1 MVTDTTRR
9 VTDAARRPFYAD
21 ISRALQ
27 SHAITQGDADAFV
40 FLTEDRDARFP
51 LTYAALDRQARRVAA
66 LLRRHAQPGERV
78 LLLFHPGL
86 EFLAAFFGCLY
97 AGVTAIPMHP
107 PKKNRSAERL
117 DSILD
122 DADTRVILA
131 NDSVVAAIADSDAG
145 DKRLQ
150 EAVWLTVD
158 AGLLNPATDDS
169 ENSEDSEPASLHA
182 DDLAFL
188 QYTSGS
194 TSAPKGVMVSHRNLI
209 LNLDELHRCYDHDAD
224 SIVVSWLPHFHDL
237 GLIYAIL
244 TPLYAGSI
252 CYLMAPAT
260 FIRNPARWLQAISD
274 CRATHSAAPNFAYQL
289 CIDKISAEQKQDLD
303 LSCWKAACNAAEPV
317 RYETLRDFAATF
329 SDCGF
334 DYQALSPSY
343 GLAEATVKVS
353 ITPLSEPPTVLHVE
367 REALSQGEVKI
378 VAAGAPGSTPLVGSG
393 RVDMDTKSLIV
404 DTATRTPCLPD
415 RIGEI
420 WVRGPSVASGY
431 WARPEATSDIFD
443 VHLADPQGRYSGP
456 YLRTGDLG
464 FIHGAQLFITGRR
477 KDLLIIDGVN
487 YYPQDIEKTVFASHP
502 DLTTDNGAAFSVDI
516 DGEERLVIVQE
527 VKRTAV
533 RQLDGD
539 AVARAIRQAVFLEH
553 ELPVHAI
560 ALLKPLQAYKTTSG
574 KIQRQANRKA
584 WLDDSLQPIYQ
595 WRAGARDDVTAQAAT
610 HTQTQKISQ
619 TATPSVATERLK
631 RGAPLDAKDLVD
643 WLTQQLA
650 AITALPA
657 EDIDANA
664 DFASFGLASRH
675 VVALSGELERYV
687 GVATPPTLFY
697 QHPNIARLAASI
709 AALTSGAP
717 SAQKHGGAAQV
728 KRKAARLVDVE
739 ATPFESNDPIAIVG
753 MGCRFPGADNPQAL
767 WRLLNEGVDA
777 IRETP
782 PERWSN
788 DAYYHQDAGV
798 DGRMN
803 TRWGGFL
810 DNIDQFDPQ
819 FFGIAP
825 REAETMD
832 PQQRL
837 LLEVC
842 WEALE
847 DAGIAVSSLAGSDA
861 SVFMGVCNTEFQR
874 ISYADRNAIR
884 MHTGTGAAA
893 SVASGRISYLWDLRG
908 PAMTI
913 DTACSSSLVAVH
925 QACESLRRNE
935 SSLALAGG
943 VNLILLP
950 GGTISLSQ
958 GRMMSPT
965 GRCKTFDAEADGY
978 VRGEGCGVVILKRL
992 ADARRDGDEIY
1003 ALIRGS
1009 SVNQDGHSNGL
1020 TAPNGQAQQDVIRS
1034 ALFKAEVQPC
1044 RIRYVEAHGTGT
1056 ALGDPIEVNSL
1067 RDVLEESRDADH
1079 PCSIGSIK
1087 TNIGHL
1093 EAAAGVAGLIKTALA
1108 LKHRVIPGSLHLR
1121 QRNPLIDI
1129 DERLFHLPQRSEPWD
1144 GELLAGVSSFGFSGS
1159 NAHVVLQGIVEAP
1172 AESASD
1178 AIATATVPPADDAP
1192 YRLLTLSAA
1201 DAQALKALARGHGE
1215 RLTTLHANAQLAN
1228 GAGWADYCHTLNS
1241 AREALPYRLALS
1253 AQNSQDAAET
1263 LKAFQ
1268 GQEAPNLSLGVA
1280 RHAPVV
1286 VFLFSGQGAQ
1296 YPGMMR
1302 RLYETE
1308 PVVRDTL
1315 ERCEAVAAPLLGQSL
1330 LTLMFN
1336 PDPDSGIH
1344 QTRYTQPALFA
1355 CEAALARLWMSW
1367 GVQPQLAL
1375 GHSVGEYAAAHAAG
1389 LFSLEQGMK
1398 LVLRRGELMQSLP
1411 AGEMLALFAPRDKV
1425 EALLQDS
1432 GVALAVA
1439 ADNGPDLTV
1448 ISGRGEA
1455 MAQIRPLLSRQEI
1468 RFQSVQV
1475 SHAFHS
1481 PMMAPILPDLRKV
1494 TESTPLGHLQFP
1506 LLSNVTGDFIEAEDF
1521 EHDYWLR
1528 HTMNP
1533 VEFRKCMLTAAD
1545 RHVDLF
1551 LEIGPGASL
1560 CGMGK
1565 RCLPDSKAAWVHSIR
1580 YGEDEQASALNAL
1593 GRVYCHGGAPDWR
1606 TLPGRRRLRDAALPS
1621 YPFQRHRY
1629 WPQNYQEPHA
1639 NADRVADGH
1648 PLLGRATPLAD
1659 PTGDLYDQHLDASAH
1674 AYLAGHK
1681 VSGAVVFPGAAYIDM
1696 ALSAAGRHWPD
1707 AGALCRNMQFHAPL
1721 VVDDLDHWRLQTQF
1735 IQTDADA
1742 AQIKIFARRDSR
1754 NNHDRRDDS
1763 GAPWRLH
1770 ASCEVRRQDMAED
1783 QGPHPRLPSEAALA
1797 QYENSL
1803 SGEQFYAQ
1811 WRQRGN
1817 DWSGQFQGIQRLW
1830 SSRQEA
1836 WALIQAPAETTA
1848 QLDAYRTHP
1857 AVLDA
1862 CAQTLAALGGDEKGA
1877 FFGHSVQNLRLL
1889 RNFSEYSY
1897 WVRAR
1902 LTPQNASSEHLL
1914 SGSLAIFDTHG
1925 DLLAEVEGLR
1935 FSFLNAA
1942 AGHRPEA
1949 EQGFSFKLTWER
1961 TEIAATPE
1969 TTLTEDRQTDSDAD
1983 AVFANESSHLALRR
1997 YGSVLLCIA
2006 PEVPEDSAEPDE
2018 LLDNLVE
2025 QLEAILEALDAS
2037 QEDDEDTP
2045 RLWLLTRRAFSVTE
2059 TDAAVCPYAA
2069 ALWGLGR
2076 ALAVEK
2082 ANHWGGMV
2090 DLDPEASARDQQSL
2104 LDAILGQDGGAD
2116 AQFAI
2121 RHGAIYRATLGRTAL
2136 TTSENRTF
2144 PLRADASYLI
2154 TGGLGDLGLRW
2165 ARWLAEQGARRLVLM
2180 GRNGLPPRSDWTQLS
2195 PDSRDGRRV
2204 AALHDIEALGA
2215 QVTIAAVNLSDDA
2228 ACASW
2233 LQQYQQQQPAIRGVL
2248 HAAGV
2253 AHAMAVETLDR
2264 ETLRKEIA
2272 AKVCGGET
2280 LRRCF
2285 PVGSLD
2291 FLLLFSSTSA
2301 ALPSPRLAAY
2311 AAANAWLDGL
2321 AAQRRAQGERAV
2333 SVQWGAFRDI
2343 GLMARAQRDSD
2354 TSNVGLTPAT
2364 GAGLAPD
2371 ACVALTPALLTANH
2385 AVIGVTQ
2392 EDASLAAYADGSLY
2406 LQGLKPVQTDAPAS
2420 ANGATE
2426 ENPASLDWLDQ
2437 PQEQRQ
2443 AALLRWM
2450 TAQAAA
2456 VLRLNPDNLDPAAP
2470 LTQYGLDS
2478 LMAVELRNRIE
2489 KALSANVSIVD
2500 ILKSNGLDDLTRS
2513 VADKLARQGAES
2525 GASAATENLP
2535 APLDC
2540 SAPWEL
2546 SYNQQAQWFLHQLDP
2561 TSPAYHVSFATR
2573 LRAGFAGEQDQAFL
2587 QAALNQI
2594 ARRHPALRTAIQV
2607 DSKPRQQARDDIA
2620 IPLQVVNAHDLD
2632 ASTLYQEVRRAY
2644 QTPFELS
2651 RAPLL
2656 RACAFVT
2663 AQDNVLLLTAH
2674 HAVCDGWSL
2683 WVILDELKA
2692 LYEARR
2698 AGVAPEQAALPPLTH
2713 SQVDFVRW
2721 QNAMLDT
2728 ERGEQ
2733 LWHYWRDA
2741 LADADFEL
2749 NLPADLPRQ
2758 GAARKA
2764 VGESI
2769 HFQLAPQLDT
2779 ALRTLAK
2786 QRGATLFSLMLAA
2799 YQLLLHRLCGQQR
2812 VIVATPVHGRS
2823 RPEFQP
2829 LVGDFVNLAPVNS
2842 RFDPEQSLD
2851 DYLRSQQE
2859 TLLDALAHGD
2869 YPLPLLVERLGLQRN
2884 GMGQSLVKTTFIMQK
2899 PQTDNATLDL
2909 FLTTDDNL
2917 RVTWGDLQLSP
2928 YPMPQ
2933 QEGQFELSLEIADS
2947 ANGLQGFLKY
2957 DANRWSR
2964 TSIARLVR
2972 RYRHIL
2978 SSLSAAGQLSRP
2990 LTDLPWYDQEERR
3003 QLEQNA
3009 SEAAPADARLTA
3021 PDLVSGFLDMVRA
3034 YPERIAVA
3042 DNASRL
3048 SYAEL
3053 NQRANGVAACL
3064 REQGTPAGAAVGLC
3078 VSRSVDL
3085 IVGLLGILKSG
3096 CGYLPLD
3103 PAHPPARLSAQ
3114 LADAGVAA
3122 LVTDRAIM
3130 PTLAA
3135 LEGLGTAQWLCVEDV
3150 TASEEEPE
3158 VAISLDSLAYL
3169 IYTSGSTGAPKGT
3182 LVEHHSVI
3190 NLVNALWDQ
3199 VYHRYDQPIAV
3210 ALCANTVFDASVQQI
3225 FAALLLGH
3233 RLVIVD
3239 ADSRRDPARLV
3250 DLLSAEQV
3258 RCADCTPSLLGML
3271 TGADQAGRLTPD
3283 SLLVG
3288 GEALPMELVRAFYNA
3303 NHHTTLINVYGPTE
3317 CCVDVSACALE
3328 RDALP
3333 QTAIAPL
3340 GRPLRG
3346 AHLFVLDPWGQP
3358 APTGAIGEIVIAG
3371 AGVSRGYLKR
3381 PELQTEKFVALP
3393 EFNAAR
3399 AYRTGDLGRWLDDGR
3414 LHYLGRR
3421 DAQVKIRGHR
3431 VELGDIESQLAAH
3444 DAIAECAVALFP
3456 QRQQLAAY
3464 VVYRQDANPPP
3475 SAQDLQIYLR
3485 DRLPEYMIPAYLLAL
3500 PRLPMNASG
3509 KLDRRALPEPE
3520 GVAAMDGGA
3529 PVSEVERRVAD
3540 IWRHCLN
3547 LSRVGRDDNFFDLG
3561 GHSLLLAQVQRQ
3573 LSDAFGRPVA
3583 MVDLF
3588 ANPTVAATARL
3599 LSAAPEED
3607 ALSQAP
3613 RRKTNRLAGR
3623 RNAKEAQRSLRSNE
3637 QL

>member
-51 LTYAALDRQARRVAA
+51 LTYAELDRQARRVAA
-66 LLRRHAQPGERV
+66 LLRRHAQPGERA

-122 DADTRVILA
+122 DADARVILA
-131 NDSVVAAIADSDAG
+131 NDSVAAAIADADAG
-145 DKRLQ
+145 DKRLR

-158 AGLLNPATDDS
+158 ASLLNPTDASTDNGADDRESNSEHNKKSNRENNS
-169 ENSEDSEPASLHA
+169 ENSEPASLHA

-209 LNLDELHRCYDHDAD
+209 LNLDELHRCYDHGAD

-260 FIRNPARWLQAISD
+260 FIRNPVRWLQAISD
-274 CRATHSAAPNFAYQL
+274 FRATHSAAPNFAYQL

-303 LSCWKAACNAAEPV
+303 LSCWQAACNAAEPV
-317 RYETLRDFAATF
+317 RYETLRDFAAAF

-353 ITPLSEPPTVLHVE
+353 ITPISEPPTVLHVE

-404 DTATRTPCLPD
+404 DAATRTPCLPD

-420 WVRGPSVASGY
+420 WVRGPSIASGY

-443 VHLADPQGRYSGP
+443 AHLADPQGRYAGP
-456 YLRTGDLG
+456 YMRTGDLG

-502 DLTTDNGAAFSVDI
+502 DLTADNGAAFSVDI

-539 AVARAIRQAVFLEH
+539 AVARAIRQAVFQEH

-584 WLDDSLQPIYQ
+584 WLDGSLQPIYQ
-595 WRAGARDDVTAQAAT
+595 WRAGAQNDTATQAAT
-610 HTQTQKISQ
+610 LAQTQAA
-619 TATPSVATERLK
+619 TEAATPVIATES
-631 RGAPLDAKDLVD
+631 PNAKDIAD
-643 WLTQQLA
+643 WLTQRLA

-657 EDIDANA
+657 ADIDPNA

-675 VVALSGELERYV
+675 VVALSGELERYA

-697 QHPNIARLAASI
+697 QHPNIARLAAFI
-709 AALTSGAP
+709 AALASGA
-717 SAQKHGGAAQV
+717 SGVKDNGGATRV
-728 KRKAARLVDVE
+728 KRKNARLVDVE

-753 MGCRFPGADNPQAL
+753 MGCRFPGADSPQAL

-782 PERWSN
+782 PERWSS
-788 DAYYHQDAGV
+788 DAYYHQEAGV

-810 DNIDQFDPQ
+810 DDIDQFDPQ

-847 DAGIAVSSLAGSDA
+847 DAGIAVSALAGSDA

-1067 RDVLEESRDADH
+1067 RDVLEENRDGNH

-1129 DERLFHLPQRSEPWD
+1129 DERLFRLPQRSEPWD

-1178 AIATATVPPADDAP
+1178 AVAAATVPQGDDAP

-1201 DAQALKALARGHGE
+1201 DAQALQALARRHGE
-1215 RLTTLHANAQLAN
+1215 HLTTLHDNAQLAN
-1228 GAGWADYCHTLNS
+1228 GAGWADYCHTLNN

-1253 AQNSQDAAET
+1253 AQSAQDAAGT
-1263 LKAFQ
+1263 LKTFQ

-1280 RHAPVV
+1280 RHAPVI

-1308 PVVRDTL
+1308 PVVRETL
-1315 ERCEAVAAPLLGQSL
+1315 DRCEAVAAPLLGQSL

-1336 PDPDSGIH
+1336 ADPDSGIH
-1344 QTRYTQPALFA
+1344 QTRFTQPALFA

-1389 LFSLEQGMK
+1389 LFGLEQGMK

-1411 AGEMLALFAPRDKV
+1411 AGEMLAVFAPRDKV

-1432 GVALAVA
+1432 GVALAIA

-1455 MAQIRPLLSRQEI
+1455 MAQIRPLLSQQDI

-1533 VEFRKCMLTAAD
+1533 VEFRKSMLTAAD

-1580 YGEDEQASALNAL
+1580 YGEDEQASVLNAL

-1629 WPQNYQEPHA
+1629 WPQNYQESHA
-1639 NADRVADGH
+1639 SSDRVADGH
-1648 PLLGRATPLAD
+1648 PLLGRATSLAE

-1674 AYLAGHK
+1674 AFLAGHK

-1696 ALSAAGRHWPD
+1696 ALSAAGRHWPE

-1735 IQTDADA
+1735 IQTGADA
-1742 AQIKIFARRDSR
+1742 AQIRIFARRDGR
-1754 NNHDRRDDS
+1754 EQNE
-1763 GAPWRLH
+1763 APWRLH
-1770 ASCEVRRQDMAED
+1770 ASCEVSRQDIAKHQEPLR
-1783 QGPHPRLPSEAALA
+1783 QLPTEAALA
-1797 QYENSL
+1797 QYESSL

-1817 DWSGQFQGIQRLW
+1817 DWSGQFQGIQRIW
-1830 SSRQEA
+1830 ASQQEA
-1836 WALIQAPAETTA
+1836 WALIQAPEETAA

-1862 CAQTLAALGGDEKGA
+1862 CAQTLAALGGDEQGA
-1877 FFGHSVQNLRLL
+1877 FVGHSVQNLRFL
-1889 RNFSEYSY
+1889 RNFSKYSY

-1902 LTPQNASSEHLL
+1902 LTPQNTSSEHLL
-1914 SGSLAIFDTHG
+1914 SGSLAIFDNHG

-1935 FSFLNAA
+1935 FSFLDAA
-1942 AGHRPEA
+1942 TRHSPEA
-1949 EQGFSFKLTWER
+1949 DQGFSFKLTWER

-1969 TTLTEDRQTDSDAD
+1969 KVLTEDRQTDFDAD
-1983 AVFANESSHLALRR
+1983 AVFANKSSHLALRR

-2006 PEVPEDSAEPDE
+2006 PEIPEDAAEPDE

-2025 QLEAILEALDAS
+2025 QLEAILEALAAAE
-2037 QEDDEDTP
+2037 EDDEDAP
-2045 RLWLLTRRAFSVTE
+2045 RLWLLTRRAYAVTE

-2069 ALWGLGR
+2069 ALWGFGR

-2090 DLDPEASARDQQSL
+2090 DLDTETSAKDQRL
-2104 LDAILGQDGGAD
+2104 LLETILDQDSGAD

-2121 RHGAIYRATLGRTAL
+2121 RHRAIYRATLGRTDL
-2136 TTSENRTF
+2136 TAGQSRTF
-2144 PLRADASYLI
+2144 SLRADASYLI
-2154 TGGLGDLGLRW
+2154 TGGLGDLGLCW
-2165 ARWLAEQGARRLVLM
+2165 ARWLAEHGARRLVLM
-2180 GRNGLPPRSDWTQLS
+2180 GRNGLPPRCDWTQLS

-2204 AALHDIEALGA
+2204 AELREIETLGA
-2215 QVTIAAVNLSDDA
+2215 QVSIAAIDISDSA
-2228 ACASW
+2228 TCSSW
-2233 LQQYQQQQPAIRGVL
+2233 LHQYQQQQPAIRGVL

-2264 ETLRKEIA
+2264 EALRGEIA
-2272 AKVCGGET
+2272 AKICGGET

-2321 AAQRRAQGERAV
+2321 AAQRRAQGELAL
-2333 SVQWGAFRDI
+2333 SVQWGAFREI
-2343 GLMARAQRDSD
+2343 GLMARAQRDNNTAS
-2354 TSNVGLTPAT
+2354 VGLTP
-2364 GAGLAPD
+2364 D
-2371 ACVALTPALLTANH
+2371 VCVALTPALLAANQ
-2385 AVIGVTQ
+2385 AVIGVTP
-2392 EDASLAAYADGSLY
+2392 EDSNLAAYADASLY
-2406 LQGLKPVQTDAPAS
+2406 LQGLKPVKVDAPAS
-2420 ANGATE
+2420 NTAE

-2443 AALLRWM
+2443 TALLRWL
-2450 TAQAAA
+2450 TEQAAA

-2489 KALSANVSIVD
+2489 KNLSANVSIVD
-2500 ILKSNGLDDLTRS
+2500 ILKSNGLTELTQS
-2513 VADKLARQGAES
+2513 VADRLTERDADKG
-2525 GASAATENLP
+2525 AATAPETLP

-2540 SAPWEL
+2540 GAPWEL

-2561 TSPAYHVSFATR
+2561 TSPAYHVSFAAR
-2573 LRAGFAGEQDQAFL
+2573 LRAGFAGEQDHAFL

-2656 RACAFVT
+2656 RAWAFVT
-2663 AQDNVLLLTAH
+2663 AQDSVLLLTAH

-2698 AGVAPEQAALPPLTH
+2698 AGVAPEQAALPTLTH

-2758 GAARKA
+2758 GAAQKA

-2829 LVGDFVNLAPVNS
+2829 LVGDFVNLAPVSS
-2842 RFDPEQSLD
+2842 RFDPKLSLD
-2851 DYLRSQQE
+2851 DYLRNQQN

-2909 FLTTDDNL
+2909 FLATDDNL
-2917 RVTWGDLQLSP
+2917 RVNWGDLQLSP

-2964 TSIARLVR
+2964 TGVARLLR

-2978 SSLSAAGQLSRP
+2978 SSLSAAGQLAQP
-2990 LTDLPWYDQEERR
+2990 LADLPWYDQDERR

-3009 SEAAPADARLTA
+3009 CEAAPTEARLTA
-3021 PDLVSGFLDMVRA
+3021 PDLVSGFLDMAQA
-3034 YPERIAVA
+3034 YPERIAVS
-3042 DNASRL
+3042 DGTRQL

-3135 LEGLGTAQWLCVEDV
+3135 LEGLGAAQWLCVEDV
-3150 TASEEEPE
+3150 TATSEEPQ
-3158 VAISLDSLAYL
+3158 VALGPDSLAYL

-3233 RLVIVD
+3233 RLLIVD
-3239 ADSRRDPARLV
+3239 ADSRRDPARLA
-3250 DLLSAEQV
+3250 DLLNAEQV

-3271 TGADQAGRLTPD
+3271 TGADQASRLTLD

-3288 GEALPMELVRAFYNA
+3288 GEALSMELVRAFYEA
-3303 NHHTTLINVYGPTE
+3303 NHHSTLINVYGPTE
-3317 CCVDVSACALE
+3317 CCVDVSACALQ
-3328 RDALP
+3328 RNTLP
-3333 QTAIAPL
+3333 EAAIAPL

-3346 AHLFVLDPWGQP
+3346 ASLFVLDPWGQP
-3358 APTGAIGEIVIAG
+3358 LPTGAVGEIVISG

-3393 EFNAAR
+3393 ELNASR
-3399 AYRTGDLGRWLDDGR
+3399 AYRTGDLGRWLDDGQ

-3464 VVYRQDANPPP
+3464 VVYRQDATPPP
-3475 SAQDLQIYLR
+3475 SAQDLQTHLR
-3485 DRLPEYMIPAYLLAL
+3485 DRLPEYMIPAYILTL

-3599 LSAAPEED
+3599 LSAEPEED

-3613 RRKTNRLAGR
+3613 RRKNNRLAGR

>member
-9 VTDAARRPFYAD
+9 VTDATRRPFFAD
-21 ISRALQ
+21 IRCALQ
-27 SHAITQGDADAFV
+27 SHAITRGDADAFV
-40 FLTEDRDARFP
+40 FLTEDREARFP
-51 LTYAALDRQARRVAA
+51 LTYAELDRQARRVAA
-66 LLRRHAQPGERV
+66 LLRGHAQPGDRA

-86 EFLAAFFGCLY
+86 EFLAAFFGCMY

-122 DADTRVILA
+122 DADARVILA
-131 NDSVVAAIADSDAG
+131 NDSVVAAIADADAG
-145 DKRLQ
+145 DKRLR

-158 AGLLNPATDDS
+158 AILLNGTDSARASDKDSAPAF
-169 ENSEDSEPASLHA
+169 LHG

-209 LNLDELHRCYDHDAD
+209 LNLDELHRCFGHDDD
-224 SIVVSWLPHFHDL
+224 SILVSWLPHFHDL

-260 FIRNPARWLQAISD
+260 FIRNPMRWLQAISD

-289 CIDKISAEQKQDLD
+289 CIDKISADQKRTLD
-303 LSCWKAACNAAEPV
+303 LSCWRAACNAAEPV
-317 RYETLRDFAATF
+317 RYETLRGFAAAF

-334 DYQALSPSY
+334 SYDALSPSY

-353 ITPLSEPPTVLHVE
+353 ITPISEPPTVLHVE
-367 REALSQGEVKI
+367 REALSQGKVRV
-378 VAAGAPGSTPLVGSG
+378 VAADAPGSTPLVGSG

-404 DTATRTPCLPD
+404 DAETQTPCLPD
-415 RIGEI
+415 EIGEI

-431 WARPEATSDIFD
+431 WARPEATADTFD
-443 VHLADPQGRYSGP
+443 AHLANPQGRYPGP

-487 YYPQDIEKTVFASHP
+487 YYPQDIEKTVFACHP
-502 DLTTDNGAAFSVDI
+502 DLTADNGAAFSVDI

-539 AVARAIRQAVFLEH
+539 AVVRAIRQAVFQEH
-553 ELPVHAI
+553 ELPVYAI

-584 WLDDSLQPIYQ
+584 WLEGAMQPIHQ
-595 WRAGARDDVTAQAAT
+595 WRSGARDDATAQAAT
-610 HTQTQKISQ
+610 QAPIQNPSQ
-619 TATPSVATERLK
+619 TTTP
-631 RGAPLDAKDLVD
+631 PLAAESRSAQDIAD

-650 AITALPA
+650 TITALPA
-657 EDIDANA
+657 ADIDPGA

-675 VVALSGELERYV
+675 VVALSGELERYA
-687 GVATPPTLFY
+687 GEPAPPTLFY
-697 QHPNIARLAASI
+697 QHPNIARLATFI
-709 AALTSGAP
+709 AALASGSPTA
-717 SAQKHGGAAQV
+717 KDNGGAYKV
-728 KRKAARLVDVE
+728 KRKNARLVDVE

-753 MGCRFPGADNPQAL
+753 MGCRFPGADSPQAL
-767 WRLLNEGVDA
+767 WRLLDEGVDA

-782 PERWSN
+782 PERWNSE
-788 DAYYHQDAGV
+788 AYYHQEAGV

-950 GGTISLSQ
+950 EGSISLSQ

-978 VRGEGCGVVILKRL
+978 VRGEGCGVVVLKRL

-1034 ALFKAEVQPC
+1034 ALFKAEVQPW

-1067 RDVLEESRDADH
+1067 RDVLEENRDANH

-1121 QRNPLIDI
+1121 HRNPLIDI
-1129 DERLFHLPQRSEPWD
+1129 DERVFHLPQRSEPWN

-1159 NAHVVLQGIVEAP
+1159 NAHVVLQGMADAP

-1178 AIATATVPPADDAP
+1178 VAAATAPQPGDAP

-1201 DAQALKALARGHGE
+1201 DAQALQALARRHSQH
-1215 RLTTLHANAQLAN
+1215 LTTLHANAELAN
-1228 GAGWADYCHTLNS
+1228 SVGWADYCHTLNTS
-1241 AREALPYRLALS
+1241 REALPYRLTLS
-1253 AQNSQDAAET
+1253 AQSAQDAAET
-1263 LKAFQ
+1263 LKTFQ
-1268 GQEAPNLSLGVA
+1268 GQETPNLSLGVA
-1280 RHAPVV
+1280 RQGPVV

-1296 YPGMMR
+1296 YPGMMQ

-1308 PVVRDTL
+1308 PVVRATL
-1315 ERCEAVAAPLLGQSL
+1315 DRCEAVAAPLLGQSL

-1344 QTRYTQPALFA
+1344 QTRFTQPALFA

-1411 AGEMLALFAPRDKV
+1411 AGEMLAVFAPRDKV
-1425 EALLQDS
+1425 EVLLQDA
-1432 GVALAVA
+1432 GAALAVA

-1455 MAQIRPLLSRQEI
+1455 MAQIRPLLSRQDI
-1468 RFQSVQV
+1468 RFQPVQV

-1494 TESTPLGHLQFP
+1494 TESTPLGQLQFP
-1506 LLSNVTGDFIEAEDF
+1506 LISNVTGDFIEAEDY

-1528 HTMNP
+1528 HTMNA
-1533 VEFRKCMLTAAD
+1533 VEFRKSMLTAAD

-1551 LEIGPGASL
+1551 VEIGPGASL

-1565 RCLPDSKAAWVHSIR
+1565 RCLPDSKAAWIHSIR
-1580 YGEDEQASALNAL
+1580 YGEDEHASVLNAL

-1606 TLPGRRRLRDAALPS
+1606 ALPGRRRLRDAALPS

-1629 WPQNYQEPHA
+1629 WPQNYQEPQA
-1639 NADRVADGH
+1639 SADRVADGH
-1648 PLLGRATPLAD
+1648 PLLGRSTALAE
-1659 PTGDLYDQHLDASAH
+1659 PAGALYDQHLDAGAH

-1696 ALSAAGRHWPD
+1696 ALSAAARHWPD
-1707 AGALCRNMQFHAPL
+1707 AGARCRNMQFHAPL
-1721 VVDDLDHWRLQTQF
+1721 VVDELDHWRLQTQF
-1735 IQTDADA
+1735 IQSGANA
-1742 AQIKIFARRDSR
+1742 AQIKIFARRDGLNESE
-1754 NNHDRRDDS
+1754 
-1763 GAPWRLH
+1763 APWRLH
-1770 ASCEVRRQDMAED
+1770 ASCEVSRQDAAADQAE
-1783 QGPHPRLPSEAALA
+1783 QYPLPTETALA

-1817 DWSGQFQGIQRLW
+1817 DWSGQFQGIQRIW
-1830 SSRQEA
+1830 SSQQEA
-1836 WALIQAPAETTA
+1836 WALIQAPEETAA

-1857 AVLDA
+1857 GVLDA

-1877 FFGHSVQNLRLL
+1877 FVGHSVQSLRFL
-1889 RNFSEYSY
+1889 RNFSKYSY

-1902 LTPQNASSEHLL
+1902 LTPQTAQSDHLL
-1914 SGSLAIFDTHG
+1914 SGSLSIFDNHG
-1925 DLLAEVEGLR
+1925 ELLAEVEGLR
-1935 FSFLNAA
+1935 FSFLDAAA
-1942 AGHRPEA
+1942 AGQPPTA
-1949 EQGFSFKLTWER
+1949 EQGFPFEQVWER
-1961 TEIAATPE
+1961 TEIAPE
-1969 TTLTEDRQTDSDAD
+1969 ASLRESLQKDSETD
-1983 AVFANESSHLALRR
+1983 AVFSNRSAQLTLRR
-1997 YGSVLLCIA
+1997 YGSALLCIA
-2006 PEVPEDSAEPDE
+2006 PDAPEDSAEPDE

-2025 QLEAILEALDAS
+2025 QLEAILDALAAA
-2037 QEDDEDTP
+2037 QEDDEDAP
-2045 RLWLLTRRAFSVTE
+2045 RLWLLTRRACSAE
-2059 TDAAVCPYAA
+2059 EADAAVCPYAA
-2069 ALWGLGR
+2069 ALWGFAR

-2082 ANHWGGMV
+2082 ANYWGGMV
-2090 DLDPEASARDQQSL
+2090 DLDLQATDGEQQPL
-2104 LDAILGQDGGAD
+2104 LDAILRQNHGAD

-2121 RHGAIYRATLGRTAL
+2121 RHGAIHRATLSRTRL
-2136 TTSENRTF
+2136 TASASQTF
-2144 PLRADASYLI
+2144 SLRADASYLI

-2165 ARWLAEQGARRLVLM
+2165 ARWLAQQGARRLVLM
-2180 GRNGLPPRSDWTQLS
+2180 GRSGLPPRSEWAPLS
-2195 PDSRDGRRV
+2195 SDSRDGRRV
-2204 AALHDIEALGA
+2204 AALREIEALGA
-2215 QVTIAAVNLSDDA
+2215 HVTIAAIDLSDSA
-2228 ACASW
+2228 ACVHW
-2233 LQQYQQQQPAIRGVL
+2233 LRQYQQQQPAIRGVL

-2253 AHAMAVETLDR
+2253 AHAMAAETLDR
-2264 ETLRKEIA
+2264 ETLRAEIA

-2321 AAQRRAQGERAV
+2321 AAQRRALGEPAV
-2333 SVQWGAFRDI
+2333 SVQWGPFRDI
-2343 GLMARAQRDSD
+2343 GLMARAQRDNNAAIAS
-2354 TSNVGLTPAT
+2354 LTPDP
-2364 GAGLAPD
+2364 GAGLSPD
-2371 ACVALTPALLTANH
+2371 ACVALTPALLAANQ
-2385 AVIGVTQ
+2385 AVIGVTP
-2392 EDASLAAYADGSLY
+2392 EDPNLAAYADGSLY
-2406 LQGLKPVQTDAPAS
+2406 LQGLKPVHTNAPAS
-2420 ANGATE
+2420 SASE
-2426 ENPASLDWLDQ
+2426 ENPASPDWLDQ
-2437 PQEQRQ
+2437 PLEQRQ
-2443 AALLRWM
+2443 AALLRWL

-2456 VLRLNPDNLDPAAP
+2456 VLRLNPDNIDPAAP

-2489 KALSANVSIVD
+2489 KNLSASVSIVD
-2500 ILKSNGLDDLTRS
+2500 ILKSNGLGELAAS
-2513 VADKLARQGAES
+2513 VAEKLTAQNAEN
-2525 GASAATENLP
+2525 GASVTTDALP

-2540 SAPWEL
+2540 GAPWEL

-2561 TSPAYHVSFATR
+2561 GSPAYHVSFAAR
-2573 LRAGFAGEQDQAFL
+2573 LRDGFAGEQDHAFL

-2632 ASTLYQEVRRAY
+2632 ANALYREVRRAY
-2644 QTPFELS
+2644 QAPFELS

-2663 AQDNVLLLTAH
+2663 AQDSVLLLTAH

-2698 AGVAPEQAALPPLTH
+2698 AGLAPEQAALPALSH

-2728 ERGEQ
+2728 ERGEE

-2749 NLPADLPRQ
+2749 NLPADISRS
-2758 GAARKA
+2758 GAVQKA
-2764 VGESI
+2764 VGESV
-2769 HFQLAPQLDT
+2769 HFQLSPQLDG
-2779 ALRTLAK
+2779 ALRALAK
-2786 QRGATLFSLMLAA
+2786 QRGTTLFSLMLAA

-2812 VIVATPVHGRS
+2812 IIVATPVHGRS
-2823 RPEFQP
+2823 RPEFQA
-2829 LVGDFVNLAPVNS
+2829 LVGDFVNLAPVSS
-2842 RFDPEQSLD
+2842 RFDPELSLD
-2851 DYLRSQQE
+2851 AYLRNQQH

-2884 GMGQSLVKTTFIMQK
+2884 GRGQSLVKTTFIMQK

-2909 FLTTDDNL
+2909 FLAADDNL
-2917 RVTWGDLQLSP
+2917 RVSWGDLQLSP

-2957 DANRWSR
+2957 DARRWR
-2964 TSIARLVR
+2964 RASIERLVR
-2972 RYRHIL
+2972 RYRHV
-2978 SSLSAAGQLSRP
+2978 LSALSAGEQLARP
-2990 LTDLPWYDQEERR
+2990 LVNLPWYDQDERR
-3003 QLEQNA
+3003 QVEQNA
-3009 SEAAPADARLTA
+3009 SQNAPDAARINA
-3021 PDLVSGFLDMVRA
+3021 PDLVRAFLDMVQA
-3034 YPERIAVA
+3034 HPERIAVA
-3042 DNASRL
+3042 DNARRL

-3053 NQRANGVAACL
+3053 NRRANGVAACL

-3078 VSRSVDL
+3078 VSRNVNL

-3103 PAHPPARLSAQ
+3103 PTHPPARLSAQ
-3114 LADAGVAA
+3114 LQDACVAA

-3135 LEGLGTAQWLCVEDV
+3135 LEGLGAAQWVCVEDV
-3150 TASEEEPE
+3150 TATAEEPE
-3158 VAISLDSLAYL
+3158 VAIGPDSLAYL

-3182 LVEHHSVI
+3182 LVEHRSVL
-3190 NLVNALWDQ
+3190 NLANALWDQ

-3233 RLVIVD
+3233 QLVIVD
-3239 ADSRRDPARLV
+3239 ADSRRDPARLSA
-3250 DLLSAEQV
+3250 LLAAEQV
-3258 RCADCTPSLLGML
+3258 RVADCTPSLLSML
-3271 TGADQAGRLTPD
+3271 TGADQAGQLTPD
-3283 SLLVG
+3283 WLLVG
-3288 GEALPMELVRAFYNA
+3288 GEALSMELVNAFYRA
-3303 NHHTTLINVYGPTE
+3303 NDCATLINVYGPTE
-3317 CCVDVSACALE
+3317 CCVDVSACVLT

-3333 QTAIAPL
+3333 ETATAPL

-3346 AHLFVLDPWGQP
+3346 ARLYVLDPWGQP
-3358 APTGAIGEIVIAG
+3358 SPAGAVGEIVIAG
-3371 AGVSRGYLKR
+3371 DCVSRGYLQR
-3381 PELQTEKFVALP
+3381 PELEAEKFVDLP
-3393 EFNAAR
+3393 PLNESR
-3399 AYRTGDLGRWLDDGR
+3399 AYRTGDLGCWLDDR
-3414 LHYLGRR
+3414 QLHYLGRR
-3421 DAQVKIRGHR
+3421 DAQVKIRGYR
-3431 VELGDIESQLAAH
+3431 VELGDIESQLSAH

-3464 VVYRQDANPPP
+3464 VVYRQDADPPP
-3475 SAQDLQIYLR
+3475 TVQDLQNHLR
-3485 DRLPEYMIPAYLLAL
+3485 SRLPEYMVPAYILTL
-3500 PRLPMNASG
+3500 PRLPVNASG

-3529 PVSEVERRVAD
+3529 PVSDVERRVAD

-3547 LSRVGRDDNFFDLG
+3547 LSRVGRDDNFFDIG

-3588 ANPTVAATARL
+3588 ANPTIAATARL
-3599 LSAAPEED
+3599 LSAAPD
-3607 ALSQAP
+3607 DDGLSQSP
-3613 RRKTNRLAGR
+3613 RRKNNRLAGR
-3623 RNAKEAQRSLRSNE
+3623 RNAREAQRSLRSNE